1 MNPYCVRVFWT
12 SIFNCLS
19 LIVCIYRRRHISVGA
34 DSHSSI
40 LPCYLGLSLC
50 MASVLPSPPSS
61 CNRPRRLLFFAS
73 TYQCQTSLEAGTPP
87 RLFTRL
93 HGSYR
98 QVALT
103 QYKLR
108 VLRHPKGEDPHG
120 RCSEQAARLP
130 PRLLLSSPSVRC
142 GVRVKTLLFARCAV
156 VQRSPESQKTSFR
169 LPKRQPQSS
178 PLPEVLL
185 EAFFELCLSFIFLLP
200 AASAFA
206 SFSILSAWP
215 GLVSFGTVSCPS
227 SWIKA
232 CSLRKH
238 AVALSACLRE
248 SSAWMIK
255 AEFLGAW

>member
-1 MNPYCVRVFWT
+1 M
-12 SIFNCLS
+12 LS
-19 LIVCIYRRRHISVGA
+19 WLVSMYGFCPAIS
-34 DSHSSI
+34 
-40 LPCYLGLSLC
+40 
-50 MASVLPSPPSS
+50 
-61 CNRPRRLLFFAS
+61 PRLVLLFLAG
-73 TYQCQTSLEAGTPP
+73 TYQCQPSLEASAPP
-87 RLFTRL
+87 CLSTRL
-93 HGSYR
+93 QRSHR

-108 VLRHPKGEDPHG
+108 VFRHPKGEDPHG

-169 LPKRQPQSS
+169 PSKQPQSS

-185 EAFFELCLSFIFLLP
+185 EAFFELCLSFIFRLP

-206 SFSILSAWP
+206 NFSILSAWP

-227 SWIKA
+227 SWIKP